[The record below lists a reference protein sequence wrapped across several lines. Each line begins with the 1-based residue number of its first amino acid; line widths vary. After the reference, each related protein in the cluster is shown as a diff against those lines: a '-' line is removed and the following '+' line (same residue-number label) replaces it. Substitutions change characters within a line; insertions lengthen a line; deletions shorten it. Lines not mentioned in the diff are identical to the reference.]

1 MDFTHSILA
10 FIAKHIR
17 HGAGLKHISS
27 IFFFLLCI
35 PFPIPSASAQCPL
48 ENTAFLPGENLDYQ
62 LYFNWKFIWLKAGT
76 ANLRIDAARYNG
88 QDIYRAYLLTRGNKR
103 TDRFFIMRDTIVSYL
118 TPRLEPLFYRKGA
131 REGKRY
137 YIDEVWY
144 SYPGDGCVQL
154 RQQYTNP
161 AGEVRR
167 YERTVN
173 DCVTDMLSML
183 IRARSFDPT
192 LYHEGQKIR
201 FKMADGDRVSDE
213 TLVFRGKKNF
223 KMDQTGITYRC
234 LVFSSVW
241 YDDNNKEREVITF
254 YITDD
259 ANHVPVRLD
268 MYLRFGTAK
277 AFLSGATT
285 LRNPQS
291 SIVKKKT
298 KN

>member
-1 MDFTHSILA
+1 MGFIHSILP
-10 FIAKHIR
+10 FNAKHLR
-17 HGAGLKHISS
+17 QSAGLKRIAYNLYL
-27 IFFFLLCI
+27 IFCI
-35 PFPIPSASAQCPL
+35 FYFVFSFSPASAQCPL
-48 ENTAFLPGENLDYQ
+48 ENTAFSPGENLNYQ

-103 TDRFFIMRDTIVSYL
+103 TDRFFMMRDTIVSYL
-118 TPRLEPLFYRKGA
+118 TPQLVPLLYRKGA

-144 SYPGDGCVQL
+144 SYPGNGTVHL

-161 AGEVRR
+161 EGEVRK
-167 YERTVN
+167 YERNVD

-183 IRARSFDPT
+183 VRARSFNPSN
-192 LYHEGQKIR
+192 YREGQKIL

-213 TLVFRGKKNF
+213 TLIYRGKKTF
-223 KMDQTGITYRC
+223 KMENTGIVYRC

-241 YDDNNKEREVITF
+241 YDDKNKEREVITF

-259 ANHVPVRLD
+259 DNHIPVRLD

-277 AFLSGATT
+277 AFLSSATPP
-285 LRNPQS
+285 RHPQT
-291 SIVKKKT
+291 SIVSKK
-298 KN
+298 